1 MANQALLR
9 QIAQLREE
17 VRALSVRREV
27 VRCPAPTLDEA
38 REVLRILI
46 DAGLF
51 DLDGVPALNPLRARL
66 APLVQGE
73 YSDDEDHWKGTS
85 GDEGRGDGLRRERE
99 RGLA

>member
-1 MANQALLR
+1 MPTQALLR

-27 VRCPAPTLDEA
+27 VRCPAPTLEMA

-46 DAGLF
+46 DVGGVEC
-51 DLDGVPALNPLRARL
+51 DGTAIWWKGSSRNEGLRARN
-66 APLVQGE
+66 G
-73 YSDDEDHWKGTS
+73 
-85 GDEGRGDGLRRERE
+85 RERE